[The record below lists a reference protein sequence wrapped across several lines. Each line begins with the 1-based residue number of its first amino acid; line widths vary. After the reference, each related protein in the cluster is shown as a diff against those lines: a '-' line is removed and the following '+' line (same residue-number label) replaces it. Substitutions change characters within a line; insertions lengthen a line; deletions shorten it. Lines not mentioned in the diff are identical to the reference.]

1 MINLADKLTAKT
13 VEHLVANSNEIAYS
27 EGDTSTRENKD
38 TVADKL
44 TQLIQSKVYLTEEE
58 YLSLGDNV
66 RDDVEYNIYEE

>member
-58 YLSLGDNV
+58 YLALGDNV
-66 RDDVEYNIYEE
+66 RNDVEYNIYEE

>member
-13 VEHLVANSNEIAYS
+13 VEHLVAESNEIAYK

-44 TQLIQSKVYLTEEE
+44 TQLIKSKVYLTEEE
-58 YLSLGDNV
+58 YAKLGDNV
-66 RDDVEYNIYEE
+66 DEDVEYNVYEE